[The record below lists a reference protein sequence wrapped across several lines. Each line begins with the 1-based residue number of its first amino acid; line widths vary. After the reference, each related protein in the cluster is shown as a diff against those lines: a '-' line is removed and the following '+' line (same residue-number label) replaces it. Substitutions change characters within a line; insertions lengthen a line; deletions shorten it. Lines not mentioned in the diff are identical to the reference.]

1 VKSDYFALLGEPR
14 RLWRDPEEIK
24 SRFLERSAAVHP
36 DRVHT
41 AGAAEKQ
48 AAQDAYVELNRAWQ
62 TLSSPKDRLR
72 HWLELE
78 TGAVPAEV
86 QEVSNDLAPL
96 FMELH
101 QQLRGATR
109 HIQAKEQTASPL
121 LKAGMMG
128 ETQQWMGKLQ
138 EIRGRL
144 LDRQEACLRS
154 VRELDTLAEEDRA
167 EVVRRA
173 SVLYRDLSF
182 VTKWL
187 GQVEE
192 ARFKLTV

>member
-1 VKSDYFALLGEPR
+1 VKSDYFALLGERR
-14 RLWRDPEEIK
+14 RLWLDPEEVK